1 MPGVS
6 PDGKKVMKLIPGVLV
21 NGKFVQTPGIK
32 LQTGVAPQKLLPIN
46 RSPGQTAKKMTLDPP
61 LTQQVINKVSLLN
74 TVPSQVGVNVNNVPN
89 KQPAQQK
96 YFLVKKPLGALEA
109 AVPAVPVVMKAP
121 ALPGG
126 QNMKSQN
133 PKYFILRKPSVST
146 ATVTAANEKP
156 RFPSQLPVTV
166 KSGAL
171 PGGIPPNTVVRTV
184 PVSEL
189 PPGIKKQSF
198 TALPSSPSGSG
209 SGSDPGSGLPGVVNV
224 TPITTARER
233 ATPPAPKV
241 PPEPSYKYFPGIQG
255 ATKQLKLVQKAPQG
269 PNGPC
274 KWVIEEVD
282 TAAPEDPPPVT
293 PKAPSAPAGKTEAGK
308 HAGVAPRPD
317 PDPGTS
323 RSGSGRSDPV
333 VVCNGKVFV
342 MAKKSKNASV
352 THELSKPQ
360 SERREKGSSGGTPDR
375 FEEVIDLC
383 EDDDHNVLT
392 IASQDEDNVIFV
404 SYMPPRPK
412 APDLQLAERRR
423 RPDGCAAGSDLP
435 DPRGSSPDRR
445 GDSDLCG
452 SAEVV
457 GSRSPEALNPGK
469 PSRREE
475 VVVEEMVV
483 EEAVEEMVVEEAL
496 EEKVVEKAAVEE
508 EVELVV
514 AAAAE
519 EHTAGGTEVRQ

>member
-6 PDGKKVMKLIPGVLV
+6 PDGKKVMKLIPGVMV

-74 TVPSQVGVNVNNVPN
+74 AVPSQVGVNVNNVPN

-96 YFLVKKPLGALEA
+96 YFLVKKPLGALEG
-109 AVPAVPVVMKAP
+109 AVPAFPVVMKAP

-156 RFPSQLPVTV
+156 RFSSQLPVTV

-198 TALPSSPSGSG
+198 ATLPSSPSGSG
-209 SGSDPGSGLPGVVNV
+209 SDPGSGPPGVVNV

-241 PPEPSYKYFPGIQG
+241 PPEPSYKYFPGIHG

-282 TAAPEDPPPVT
+282 TAAPADPPPVT
-293 PKAPSAPAGKTEAGK
+293 PEAPSAPAGKTEAGK
-308 HAGVAPRPD
+308 HGGDAPRPD
-317 PDPGTS
+317 PDPSPS
-323 RSGSGRSDPV
+323 RSGSGRSDAV

-342 MAKKSKNASV
+342 MAKKSKNSSV

-360 SERREKGSSGGTPDR
+360 SERCDKGRGSSGGTPDR

-383 EDDDHNVLT
+383 EDDDNILSTV
-392 IASQDEDNVIFV
+392 SQDEDNVIFV
-404 SYMPPRPK
+404 SYMPPRPN
-412 APDLQLAERRR
+412 APDLQLAERRS

-435 DPRGSSPDRR
+435 DPRGRSPDQR

-457 GSRSPEALNPGK
+457 GSRSPEALNPGL
-469 PSRREE
+469 PSQREE
-475 VVVEEMVV
+475 VVVEEVV
-483 EEAVEEMVVEEAL
+483 AEEAVE
-496 EEKVVEKAAVEE
+496 KVVVGQE
-508 EVELVV
+508 EVELVVV